1 MYNLI
6 QFVKKYHF
14 ILLFLLIEGFSIF
27 LLASN
32 NQYQGNKIN
41 AFSQKY
47 IGSLHEAL
55 ANISNFLKLKQ
66 TNIFLAEEN
75 AKLYSLL
82 KKQISFH
89 EDSLIFEPPLFKY
102 HSARVVNNSVHKRNN
117 YFTLNKGER
126 HGIKEGMGVI
136 TANGVV
142 GIVHSVSDKFS
153 LIISVLH
160 QKSSISVRLKN
171 EMFLGRMLW
180 SGFSYRETL
189 VEDIPNHANI
199 NIGDT
204 IISSGNSAIFPI
216 GITIGEVISFQK
228 IPGDNFYKIKIRF
241 FEDLNRLHYVYVT
254 ESIIK
259 EEKESLELKA
269 KDD

>member
-89 EDSLIFEPPLFKY
+89 EDSLIFEAPLFKY
-102 HSARVVNNSVHKRNN
+102 QSARVINNSVHKRNN
-117 YFTLNKGER
+117 YLTLNKGER

-153 LIISVLH
+153 LVISVLH

-189 VEDIPNHANI
+189 IEDIPNHANI

>member
-1 MYNLI
+1 
-6 QFVKKYHF
+6 
-14 ILLFLLIEGFSIF
+14 
-27 LLASN
+27 
-32 NQYQGNKIN
+32 
-41 AFSQKY
+41 
-47 IGSLHEAL
+47 
-55 ANISNFLKLKQ
+55 
-66 TNIFLAEEN
+66 
-75 AKLYSLL
+75 
-82 KKQISFH
+82 
-89 EDSLIFEPPLFKY
+89 
-102 HSARVVNNSVHKRNN
+102 
-117 YFTLNKGER
+117 
-126 HGIKEGMGVI
+126 
-136 TANGVV
+136 
-142 GIVHSVSDKFS
+142 VHSVSDKFS

-216 GITIGEVISFQK
+216 GITIGKVISFQK
-228 IPGDNFYKIKIRF
+228 IPGGNFYKIKIRF